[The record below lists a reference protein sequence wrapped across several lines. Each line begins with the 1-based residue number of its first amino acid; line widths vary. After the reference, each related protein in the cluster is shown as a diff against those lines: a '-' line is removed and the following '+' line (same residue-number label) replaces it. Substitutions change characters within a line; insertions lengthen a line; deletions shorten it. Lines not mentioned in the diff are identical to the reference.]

1 MNNVILSG
9 QLTDI
14 EESHVIAD
22 TKFYKANIIV
32 PNSNGY
38 ESILPLKFKQF
49 SNIYRD
55 GDMVTLSGNIRS
67 YSTRLSET
75 KNKVELYCFTYFD
88 RPDGIDANTKNHFI
102 IDGSICKK
110 DDLVTLDSG
119 KEIIHFI
126 VKNTIQSGFSK
137 LNSYLPCVAWG
148 KVAKFIDHLSLHDN
162 LIISGEFRSREYKK
176 YTDSDKNDFEIK
188 VAHELLVTNV
198 GVNDAWLF

>member
-49 SNIYRD
+49 SNTYKD
-55 GDMVTLSGNIRS
+55 GDIVTLSGNIRS

-88 RPDGIDANTKNHFI
+88 KPDGIDANIKNHFI

-148 KVAKFIDHLSLHDN
+148 KVSKFIDNLSLHDN

>member
-1 MNNVILSG
+1 MNDVILSG

-14 EESHVIAD
+14 EESHVIED

-49 SNIYRD
+49 SNIYKD
-55 GDMVTLSGNIRS
+55 GDIVSIIGNIRS
-67 YSTRLSET
+67 YSTKVSDT

-88 RPDGIDANTKNHFI
+88 KPKDTSIKNKFI

-110 DDLVTLDSG
+110 EDLAILSSG

-126 VKNTIQSGFSK
+126 IKNTIQSGFSK

-148 KVAKFIDHLSLHDN
+148 QVAKYIDSLPLHSVIN
-162 LIISGEFRSREYKK
+162 TSGEFRSREYKK
-176 YTDSDKNDFEIK
+176 YLDEDKKDFEIK
-188 VAHELLVTNV
+188 VAHELLVTNI
-198 GVNDAWLF
+198 GENNAWMF

>member
-1 MNNVILSG
+1 MNNVILVG

-14 EESHVIAD
+14 QESHTIAD

-49 SNIYRD
+49 SNIYKE
-55 GDMVTLSGNIRS
+55 GDVVSILGNIRS
-67 YSTRLSET
+67 YSTKISDT

-88 RPDGIDANTKNHFI
+88 KPKESGVKNKFI
-102 IDGSICKK
+102 IDGVICKK
-110 DDLVTLDSG
+110 EGLVVLPSG

-148 KVAKFIDHLSLHDN
+148 QVAKYVDGLSLHDE
-162 LIISGEFRSREYKK
+162 ISISGEFRSREYKK
-176 YTDSDKNDFEIK
+176 YLDESKKEFEIR
-188 VAHELLVTNV
+188 VAHELLVTNI
-198 GVNDAWLF
+198 GENDAWMF

>member
-1 MNNVILSG
+1 MNEVILSG
-9 QLTDI
+9 QITDI
-14 EESHVIAD
+14 EESHIIAD

-49 SNIYRD
+49 SNIYKD
-55 GDMVTLSGNIRS
+55 GDMISISGNIRS
-67 YSTRLSET
+67 YSTKISDT

-88 RPDGIDANTKNHFI
+88 KPKELNVKNKFV

-110 DDLVTLDSG
+110 EELVTLSSG

-148 KVAKFIDHLSLHDN
+148 QVAKHIDKMDLHSN

-176 YTDSDKNDFEIK
+176 YLDEDKKDFEIK

-198 GVNDAWLF
+198 GVDGAWMF

>member
-1 MNNVILSG
+1 MNNVILVG

-14 EESHVIAD
+14 QESHTIAD

-49 SNIYRD
+49 SNIYKE
-55 GDMVTLSGNIRS
+55 GDVVSILGNIRS
-67 YSTRLSET
+67 YSTKISDT

-88 RPDGIDANTKNHFI
+88 KPKDTSVKNKFT
-102 IDGSICKK
+102 IDGVICKK
-110 DDLVTLDSG
+110 EGLVVLPSG

-148 KVAKFIDHLSLHDN
+148 QVAKYVDNIPLHSEVS
-162 LIISGEFRSREYKK
+162 ISGEFRSREYKK
-176 YTDSDKNDFEIK
+176 YLDESRKEFEIR
-188 VAHELLVTNV
+188 VAHELLVTNI
-198 GVNDAWLF
+198 GENDAWMF

>member
-1 MNNVILSG
+1 MNEVILSG
-9 QLTDI
+9 QITDI
-14 EESHVIAD
+14 EESHIIAD

-49 SNIYRD
+49 SNIYKD
-55 GDMVTLSGNIRS
+55 GDMISISGNIRS
-67 YSTRLSET
+67 YSTKISDT

-88 RPDGIDANTKNHFI
+88 KSKELNVKNKFV

-110 DDLVTLDSG
+110 EELVILSSG

-148 KVAKFIDHLSLHDN
+148 KVAKYIDSLPLHSEIN
-162 LIISGEFRSREYKK
+162 ISGEFRSREYKK
-176 YTDSDKNDFEIK
+176 YLDEDKKDFEIK

-198 GVNDAWLF
+198 GVDGAWMF

>member
-1 MNNVILSG
+1 MNEVILSG
-9 QLTDI
+9 QITDI
-14 EESHVIAD
+14 EESHTIAD

-49 SNIYRD
+49 SNIYKD
-55 GDMVTLSGNIRS
+55 GDMISISGNIRS
-67 YSTRLSET
+67 YSTKISDT

-88 RPDGIDANTKNHFI
+88 KPKELNIKNKFV

-110 DDLVTLDSG
+110 EELVTLSSG

-126 VKNTIQSGFSK
+126 VKNTIHSGFSK

-148 KVAKFIDHLSLHDN
+148 QVAKLINEMDLHED

-176 YTDSDKNDFEIK
+176 YLDSDKKDFEIK
-188 VAHELLVTNV
+188 VAHELLVTKV
-198 GVNDAWLF
+198 GEINAWLL